1 MMLGIE
7 EVVES
12 MACSRYSFFSKIY
25 FIKIYPYFYKG
36 FGVTKERNLNI
47 QGKEHDVLDGKCHTK
62 NYMIAEIKGVK
73 KKYNK
78 EKFILKDIDMEIKEG
93 EVIGIVGL
101 NGAGKSTLMKMMAG
115 VSNITEGDILY
126 QGKSVS
132 SLSSSQRKEIVYF
145 STNNNIYGDLTTL
158 ENLEFYKRLYKTDN
172 IHMNNVIRNLNLEEI
187 LNKAVNTLSSGQKKI
202 VAIACNTMSDAK
214 LVLLDEP
221 TITLDIDIKKKVI
234 HYFKGI
240 CRKDNA
246 VLITSHNIKDIEE
259 LCQKVYIIK
268 NGTIIQ
274 SGEVDKIYTMAMNQ
288 NKKFLIKIK
297 NEGGNEIDTL
307 LENYIFYEEGENIC
321 ITVEEDKKKELFKR
335 LVENDADIIEQRSLV
350 GDLEDAIIEL
360 IKEGEHNGGSI

>member
-1 MMLGIE
+1 
-7 EVVES
+7 
-12 MACSRYSFFSKIY
+12 MACSGYSYFLLNPKI
-25 FIKIYPYFYKG
+25 
-36 FGVTKERNLNI
+36 RR
-47 QGKEHDVLDGKCHTK
+47 KEHDVLDEKCHTK
-62 NYMIAEIKGVK
+62 KYMIAEIKGIK
-73 KKYNK
+73 KRYNK
-78 EKFILKDIDMEIKEG
+78 EKFILKGIDMQINEG
-93 EVIGIVGL
+93 EFIGIVGL

-132 SLSSSQRKEIVYF
+132 SLSSNQRKEIVYF
-145 STNNNIYGDLTTL
+145 STNNNIYGELTTL

-172 IHMNNVIRNLNLEEI
+172 VHMDNVIKNLNLEGL
-187 LNKAVNTLSSGQKKI
+187 LNKPVNTLSSGQKKI

-234 HYFKGI
+234 DYLKGI

-274 SGEVDKIYTMAMNQ
+274 SGEVDKIYAKAMNF
-288 NKKFLIKIK
+288 NKKFMIKIRK
-297 NEGGNEIDTL
+297 ENGKEIDTL
-307 LENYIFYEEGENIC
+307 LESYIFYEEGENIC
-321 ITVEEDKKKELFKR
+321 ITVDEDKKKELFKR

-360 IKEGEHNGGSI
+360 IKEGEDNGCSI